1 MHPENGEATFN
12 CSPVVKNATAMTYLV
27 NSENLDNSSSFYSF
41 ILMLNNIKRLM
52 PHYSGNI
59 STNPDKAHFL
69 TFVDVV
75 LLHSS
80 LTLSFSLS
88 LLF

>member
-1 MHPENGEATFN
+1 
-12 CSPVVKNATAMTYLV
+12 
-27 NSENLDNSSSFYSF
+27 
-41 ILMLNNIKRLM
+41 M

-88 LLF
+88 LSLSCSDKFELAKDDSQRQCYQKKIAKCL